1 MGSPR
6 KDPEP
11 LNLDS
16 RTFGDA
22 PAARYLVEYLN
33 ERQDRVGAR
42 KVARV
47 LAQGRELVAAVAR
60 AHLEF
65 DALDTRAFAR
75 LLPMLSENLRRS
87 VCETLEGHDVH
98 LRNLTLNV
106 MEGSVKTW
114 KRRVEVTRR
123 KERQLAKHNQGRVES
138 LFAAPVAG
146 EVTAEMLQARS
157 KRYLARKGKKD
168 TLY

>member
-6 KDPEP
+6 SDPP
-11 LNLDS
+11 ALNLDA

-22 PAARYLVEYLN
+22 PAALYLAEYLN

-65 DALDTRAFAR
+65 DALDTRTFAR

-87 VCETLEGHDVH
+87 VCETLEGHDAHVCT
-98 LRNLTLNV
+98 LTLNV

-114 KRRVEVTRR
+114 KRRVEHARR
-123 KERQLAKHNQGRVES
+123 KERQLAKENRGRVEY
-138 LFAAPVAG
+138 LFAGPVEG
-146 EVTAEMLQARS
+146 EVTAHVLQARS
-157 KRYLARKGKKD
+157 KRYLARKGKRD